1 MGKAN
6 NALWQKKNKMKHP
19 YDERTSCRTSE
30 TYKHPLIIQ
39 THRLVIIIM
48 EKSIWHMIR
57 EKFQFFWVIF
67 FSSVFFSG
75 DSGRN
80 EQWWIGNWYIH
91 YEFICPCSFCMYC
104 CRSCHMHQQMHGNCS
119 VCLLHGKL
127 FVIFGCCCYCCCWF
141 CNISFIWI
149 PQIIL
154 VEKEMV
160 ASILCFVLDMKE
172 LVLCTLHFHYRASGY
187 MIRIRN

>member
-57 EKFQFFWVIF
+57 EKFQLFWVIF

-91 YEFICPCSFCMYC
+91 YEFICPCSFCMYIAVA
-104 CRSCHMHQQMHGNCS
+104 R
-119 VCLLHGKL
+119 V
-127 FVIFGCCCYCCCWF
+127 
-141 CNISFIWI
+141 IWI
-149 PQIIL
+149 NNCTEIVQCVFCMENYLSFL
-154 VEKEMV
+154 VVVVIVV
-160 ASILCFVLDMKE
+160 AGFAIFRLFEYHKSF
-172 LVLCTLHFHYRASGY
+172 
-187 MIRIRN
+187 